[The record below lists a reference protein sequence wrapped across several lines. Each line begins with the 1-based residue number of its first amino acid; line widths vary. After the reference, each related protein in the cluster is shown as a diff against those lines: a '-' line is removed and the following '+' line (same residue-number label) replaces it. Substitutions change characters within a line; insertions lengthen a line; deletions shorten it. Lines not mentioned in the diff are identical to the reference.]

1 MKATLDCLE
10 CIAAQAL
17 RAARVATSDP
27 ELQREVLNSVL
38 KEIPGLELSKSPAEL
53 SLLVYEL
60 TAAMTGNYDPYSGL
74 KHSQNELALAMEMD
88 LRELVEDS
96 TDHLVT
102 ALHLAAAGNVIDLG
116 IRHTEEIDVWAEVRN
131 VMQERFSIDHTE
143 VLRKSLATCKDLVY
157 LLDNAGEIVFDKIL
171 IEELQK
177 YTAVTAVV
185 KAGPMINDA
194 LLQDAEQVGL
204 TRLCD
209 VIDNGGA
216 FVGSPLD
223 LVPKTFLDRLHRADI
238 IIGKGQGNYETLD
251 EFPGNVFLLL
261 KAKCRIISRHMGVEY
276 GQVALI
282 SNRELQRLREAEA
295 ARNTAG

>member
-17 RAARVATSDP
+17 RAARVATDDP
-27 ELQREVLNSVL
+27 DIQRQILNSVL

-60 TAAMTGNYDPYSGL
+60 TAALSGNYDPYSGL
-74 KHSQNELALAMEMD
+74 KHAQNELALEMEMD
-88 LRELVEDS
+88 LREIVEESD
-96 TDHLVT
+96 DHLST

-116 IRHTEEIDVWAEVRN
+116 IRHTDEIDVWAEVRG
-131 VMQERFSIDHTE
+131 VMQERFSVDHSDA
-143 VLRKSLATCKDLVY
+143 LRKSLAACKDLVY

-177 YTAVTAVV
+177 YTPVTAVV

-194 LLQDAEQVGL
+194 LMEDAEQVGL
-204 TRLCD
+204 TRMCE

-223 LVPKTFLDRLHRADI
+223 LVPKSFIERLNRADVI
-238 IIGKGQGNYETLD
+238 LGKGQGNYETLD
-251 EFPGNVFLLL
+251 AFDGNVFLLL
-261 KAKCRIISRHMGVEY
+261 KAKCHIIASDMGVEH

-282 SNRELQRLREAEA
+282 STRELKRQREA
-295 ARNTAG
+295 